1 MMMKLAP
8 IAFFAYKRPEHTRKS
23 LESLARN
30 HGAEASE
37 LFIFCD
43 GIKKSEDRAAIQQV
57 REVIRSQQWC
67 GRVHIIEREQ
77 NMGLAK
83 SVIQG
88 VTDLC
93 NQYGKVIV
101 LEDDLVL
108 SPFFLEYMNQ
118 ALDTYVADS
127 QVVQISGHMFPVEFP
142 PSQTD
147 CVFLPFNT
155 SWGWATWQRSWQHFD
170 PDMRGY
176 AELKSNSRK
185 QHKFNLNGSYN
196 YFSMLELQIN
206 GKIDSWA
213 IRWYLSTFMLDG
225 LTLFPKKSLVTNIGF
240 DGSGTHCSDSLSL
253 DGEVTQNRILSMPK
267 STEVNSREVD
277 LVFKYLRSISQP
289 KSLLQRIK
297 DKLIRI
303 FPLR

>member
-142 PSQTD
+142 PSQMD
-147 CVFLPFNT
+147 CVFLPFTT

-240 DGSGTHCSDSLSL
+240 DGSGTHCSDSLSF
-253 DGEVTQNRILSMPK
+253 DSEVTQSRILSMPK
-267 STEVNSREVD
+267 STQLNAEEVNI
-277 LVFKYLRSISQP
+277 VFKYLRLVSRP
-289 KSLLQRIK
+289 KNLFQRIK
-297 DKLIRI
+297 SKI
-303 FPLR
+303 F